1 MPLRIDEKKLAVKEL
16 NEIATSAV
24 SVVAADYHG
33 TSVSEITKLR
43 KDARESEV
51 YLKVIRNTLARKALM
66 ETKFSCLDELLV
78 GPTILAFSLNDPT
91 SAMKLVNDFKKV
103 NSSFKVKG
111 LSLGDS
117 LLDLSRLAEIANLPS
132 RDQAI
137 SQLARVINAPLNKF
151 ASLLSQVPSKLVRT
165 LESVKRQKEEA

>member
-66 ETKFSCLDELLV
+66 ETKFSHY
-78 GPTILAFSLNDPT
+78 
-91 SAMKLVNDFKKV
+91 
-103 NSSFKVKG
+103 
-111 LSLGDS
+111 
-117 LLDLSRLAEIANLPS
+117 
-132 RDQAI
+132 Q
-137 SQLARVINAPLNKF
+137 
-151 ASLLSQVPSKLVRT
+151 
-165 LESVKRQKEEA
+165 